1 MEIHPIIKNT
11 YYNDH
16 SIFNKKM
23 RINITT
29 PYCLANNYIQLVLN
43 KVNVSISFSQPNK
56 NDYLLYDKF
65 TITDTIRLVEEMR
78 REIEHSNYNSNNNL
92 IEVIPYGCIEYYK
105 NHFETTS
112 HLDYKIDVE
121 IIFAKFS
128 DLIILRD
135 DDIFDASKCNV
146 DIMFIK

>member
-11 YYNDH
+11 YYNEH

-29 PYCLANNYIQLVLN
+29 PYRLPPNYIQLVLD

-65 TITDTIRLVEEMR
+65 TITDTIRLVEEMIK
-78 REIEHSNYNSNNNL
+78 EIKHSNYKSDNNL
-92 IEVIPYGCIEYYK
+92 IEVIPYACIEYYK

-128 DLIILRD
+128 NLIILSD
-135 DDIFDASKCNV
+135 DDIFDASKTIV
-146 DIMFIK
+146 EIMFIE

>member
-29 PYCLANNYIQLVLN
+29 PYRLANNYIQLVLD

-78 REIEHSNYNSNNNL
+78 KEIEQSNYKSDNNL

-128 DLIILRD
+128 NLIILSD
-135 DDIFDASKCNV
+135 DDIFDVSKTNV
-146 DIMFIK
+146 EIMFIE

>member
-1 MEIHPIIKNT
+1 
-11 YYNDH
+11 
-16 SIFNKKM
+16 M

-29 PYCLANNYIQLVLN
+29 PYRLPPNYIQLVLD

-78 REIEHSNYNSNNNL
+78 KEIEQSNYKSDNNL
-92 IEVIPYGCIEYYK
+92 IEVILYGCIEYYK

-112 HLDYKIDVE
+112 HLDYKINVE

-128 DLIILRD
+128 ELIILSN

-146 DIMFIK
+146 DIMFIE

>member
-11 YYNDH
+11 YYNEH

-29 PYCLANNYIQLVLN
+29 SYRLANNYIQLVLD

-65 TITDTIRLVEEMR
+65 TITNTIRMLEEMR
-78 REIEHSNYNSNNNL
+78 KEIEYSNYKSDNNL

-121 IIFAKFS
+121 IIFAKLS
-128 DLIILRD
+128 ELIILCD
-135 DDIFDASKCNV
+135 DDIFDASKCNI
-146 DIMFIK
+146 DIMFIE